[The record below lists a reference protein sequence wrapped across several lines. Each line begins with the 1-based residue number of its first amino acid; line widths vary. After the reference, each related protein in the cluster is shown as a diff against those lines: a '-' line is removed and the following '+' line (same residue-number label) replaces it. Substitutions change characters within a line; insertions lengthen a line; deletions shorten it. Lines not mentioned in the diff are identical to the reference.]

1 MVMTVDQDTA
11 RIRRGRIKG
20 IDFLR
25 REGHPGS
32 APALFL
38 HGIGSNASSFAPL
51 MAALPP
57 TIEAVAWDAP
67 GYGGSDPIG
76 LPSPAPRDYAEA
88 AAAFLAAMDMPRVV
102 LVGHSLGALFAGSL
116 AANMPERVAALVLLS
131 PALGYRLP
139 PLSPLPPQV
148 QARIDE
154 LNTLG
159 PRTFAAKRARRLV
172 SDPESAPQVTAAVE
186 NAMAAVNPVGY
197 AKAVS
202 ALGTG
207 DLLADAERVAAPAL
221 IIVGT
226 ADVVTPPGNAHAVQ
240 RVLKRAETLQ
250 EIADGGHALPQ
261 EQPRAVASLISGF
274 VSLHVKS

>member
-1 MVMTVDQDTA
+1 MVMTVDDDTA
-11 RIRRGRIKG
+11 LIRRGRIKG

-25 REGHPGS
+25 REGHAGA

-67 GYGGSDPIG
+67 GYGGSDQIG
-76 LPSPAPRDYAEA
+76 LASPAPRDYAEA

-116 AANMPERVAALVLLS
+116 AANMPEHVAALVLVS
-131 PALGYRLP
+131 PALGYRLRAQ
-139 PLSPLPPQV
+139 SPLPPQLK
-148 QARIDE
+148 ARIDE
-154 LNTLG
+154 LNALG

-172 SDPESAPQVTAAVE
+172 SNPQSAPEVAAAVE
-186 NAMAAVNPVGY
+186 NAMAAVNPAGY

-221 IIVGT
+221 VIVGT

-240 RVLKRAETLQ
+240 HVLKRADMLQ
-250 EIADGGHALPQ
+250 EIAGGGHALPQ
-261 EQPRAVASLISGF
+261 EQPRAVASRISGF
-274 VSLHVKS
+274 VGRHVKS